1 MSNPAIFRGKIAL
14 AFASGSP
21 IVPALSTPSQTSES
35 FLEIGDKGFGFLRSA
50 AKNYAPSS
58 QDTFVSGDLIR
69 QHGLR
74 AGLSLQGKT
83 QPGQKGSL
91 QLVSVE
97 TVNGEPLEKYKKLIP
112 FDKLTTVH

>member
-1 MSNPAIFRGKIAL
+1 MSNPAIFRGKIPL
-14 AFASGSP
+14 AFTLGSP
-21 IVPALSTPSQTSES
+21 IVLALSTPSQTSES

-74 AGLSLQGKT
+74 AGGGVGAHGEPPIERMFEWRECTYSV
-83 QPGQKGSL
+83 QPGCATSA
-91 QLVSVE
+91 V
-97 TVNGEPLEKYKKLIP
+97 
-112 FDKLTTVH
+112 TTRA